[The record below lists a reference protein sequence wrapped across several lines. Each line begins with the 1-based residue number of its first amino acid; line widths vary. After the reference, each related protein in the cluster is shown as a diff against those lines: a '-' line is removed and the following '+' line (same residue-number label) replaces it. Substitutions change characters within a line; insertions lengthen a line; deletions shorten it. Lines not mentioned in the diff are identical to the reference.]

1 MKHLQVAVGII
12 RNAQQEIFLTRRPA
26 GSHMANRWE
35 FPGGKIEAGESPE
48 QALKRELLEE
58 TGIAVIAATAF
69 DNADHRYHD
78 VRVTLHFFLV
88 EQWQG
93 EPWGREGQPQRWVP
107 QRELIADEFP
117 PANQKLVAR
126 LLTEARQLAGPE
138 C

>member
-12 RNAQQEIFLTRRPA
+12 RNARQEIFLTRRPA
-26 GSHMANRWE
+26 SSHMANMWE
-35 FPGGKIEAGESPE
+35 FPGGKIEAGETPE
-48 QALKRELLEE
+48 QALRRELLEE
-58 TGIAVIAATAF
+58 TGIVVMAATAF
-69 DNADHRYHD
+69 DHADHTYHD

-117 PANQKLVAR
+117 PANHQLVAR
-126 LLTEARQLAGPE
+126 LLAETRP
-138 C
+138 